1 VIRKMQ
7 VTLDENETAALLAA
21 LDSYI
26 PELREEIGKTE
37 NYDMREDLKA
47 QEAALTALV
56 AKLGG
61 SISTTNSP
69 DLGAKNPPWG
79 RTR

>member
-1 VIRKMQ
+1 MQ
-7 VTLDENETAALLAA
+7 LDLNEDEASALVDA
-21 LDSYI
+21 LNYYI
-26 PELREEIGKTE
+26 PQLREEIGKTE

-47 QEAALTALV
+47 QEGTLTALI

-61 SISTTNSP
+61 SISTTNRP

-79 RTR
+79 RS

>member
-1 VIRKMQ
+1 MQ
-7 VTLDENETAALLAA
+7 ITLQEKEVAALLAA
-21 LDSYI
+21 LDQYI

-37 NYDMREDLKA
+37 NYDLREELKA
-47 QEAALTALV
+47 QEVALNNVV

-69 DLGAKNPPWG
+69 DIGAKNPPWG
-79 RTR
+79 KG